1 MIVLGNYVAETR
13 QELGSSIVKD
23 FGLELN
29 ANDDPNIGRVIKFKE
44 PTCILEQY
52 EYKIIGKQMAYGYDN
67 EGNYRMIPA
76 YRGVP
81 INIEDSFGRPFHLYQ
96 VEFVDEI

>member
-1 MIVLGNYVAETR
+1 MIVLGNYAAATM
-13 QELGSSIVKD
+13 QELGSSIIKD
-23 FGLELN
+23 FGFELN
-29 ANDDPNIGRVIKFKE
+29 ANGDPNIGRVVKFKKS
-44 PTCILEQY
+44 TCIMEQY
-52 EYKIIGKQMAYGYDN
+52 EYKIIGKQMAYGYDD

-81 INIEDSFGRPFHLYQ
+81 INIKDSFGRPFHLYQ